1 VTMTTSAFRFWALP
15 ALMAIGVLP
24 VATVPATAQVGAA
37 RLGAQNGALGGAS
50 ALGAMTHPLGG
61 FSNGFVPGFSNGRFG
76 VGSNRSFNGAAN
88 NGLNRNRG
96 RGAVGFPYAYSV
108 WVPDYFDYLNQAA
121 PYGAPYGYAPP
132 PGPEGPNN
140 GGAPQQPVIINQY
153 FSSPAPGTPEPPQ
166 QSPAPEANNGKTAAP
181 GAPVG
186 EPQNYYLIA
195 YKDHAIYPALA
206 YWMEDKT
213 LHYVTTEN
221 THNQASLD
229 LIDLALTKRL
239 NQDHNVSFSLPGQ

>member
-1 VTMTTSAFRFWALP
+1 
-15 ALMAIGVLP
+15 
-24 VATVPATAQVGAA
+24 
-37 RLGAQNGALGGAS
+37 
-50 ALGAMTHPLGG
+50 
-61 FSNGFVPGFSNGRFG
+61 
-76 VGSNRSFNGAAN
+76 
-88 NGLNRNRG
+88 
-96 RGAVGFPYAYSV
+96 
-108 WVPDYFDYLNQAA
+108 VPDYFDYVNQA
-121 PYGAPYGYAPP
+121 APYGYAPP

-153 FSSPAPGTPEPPQ
+153 FSSPAPGTAEPQQ
-166 QSPAPEANNGKTAAP
+166 QSPAPAANNANTAAP

-221 THNQASLD
+221 MHNQASLD

-239 NQDHNVSFSLPGQ
+239 NQDHNLSFSLPGQ